1 MRSSLWAS
9 PFTYVVFVTFHVVSE
24 GGAAELVGAEE
35 AKVTGH
41 LSGDG
46 GGQTLEEA
54 LRTLVPHDGFHHRP
68 HSALDGQQGRR
79 TQCTHYNTNILIY

>member
-1 MRSSLWAS
+1 MVVTL
-9 PFTYVVFVTFHVVSE
+9 TYVVFVTFHVVGE
-24 GGAAELVGAEE
+24 GGAAELVGAKE

-54 LRTLVPHDGFHHRP
+54 LRALVLHDGFHHRP
-68 HSALDGQQGRR
+68 HSALDRR
-79 TQCTHYNTNILIY
+79 